1 VPESPAKSPQTAA
14 PSAPE
19 TLAASAPE
27 TVATSALAEALTS
40 VGDRWTLLIVAALL
54 DHPSRF
60 GDLQR
65 ELGGIAP
72 NVLSGRLAKLE
83 QQGLVVA
90 EPYSRRPPRY
100 VYELTDSG
108 RALAGPLRL
117 LADWGARHAGGAQPP
132 LHAACGSPLE
142 AAWYC
147 ATCQQP
153 VGDDEAGEL
162 HFA

>member
-1 VPESPAKSPQTAA
+1 MAQR
-14 PSAPE
+14 
-19 TLAASAPE
+19 
-27 TVATSALAEALTS
+27 TVEDTPHSSALAEALSS

-65 ELGGIAP
+65 EVSGIAP
-72 NVLSGRLAKLE
+72 NVLSGRLRQLE
-83 QQGLVVA
+83 ERGLVVA
-90 EPYSRRPPRY
+90 EPYSQRPPRY

-117 LADWGARHAGGAQPP
+117 LADWGARHAGGAEAPV
-132 LHAACGSPLE
+132 HAACGSPLE

-147 ATCQQP
+147 RTCQEP
-153 VGDDEAGEL
+153 VADEDAREL